1 MSQTI
6 KLNEHIYYL
15 LIEKNLNHFTVTS
28 LRDELLACNNIFWDP
43 FEARVLVYKQICG
56 LVKKNLLVRDANP
69 SPTKAIYSKSL
80 TFKYTH
86 FIKKTRAVQTNSM
99 ESKFNKINRYNQFKF
114 DIQTLQ
120 NEYETE
126 SRVVESELEEYQRLM
141 KQYPQISNSIL
152 EFVNEGNMRMLLLK
166 GKLAALK
173 RMQEM

>member
-28 LRDELLACNNIFWDP
+28 LRNELLACNNIFWDP

-69 SPTKAIYSKSL
+69 SPIKVIYSKSL
-80 TFKYTH
+80 NFKHTN

-99 ESKFNKINRYNQFKF
+99 ELKFNRINRCNQFRF
-114 DIQTLQ
+114 DMQTLQ

-126 SRVVESELEEYQRLM
+126 SIVVESELEEYQRLM
-141 KQYPQISNSIL
+141 KQYPQKTNSIL
-152 EFVNEGNMRMLLLK
+152 EFVNEGNMRILLLK

-173 RMQEM
+173 RIREM